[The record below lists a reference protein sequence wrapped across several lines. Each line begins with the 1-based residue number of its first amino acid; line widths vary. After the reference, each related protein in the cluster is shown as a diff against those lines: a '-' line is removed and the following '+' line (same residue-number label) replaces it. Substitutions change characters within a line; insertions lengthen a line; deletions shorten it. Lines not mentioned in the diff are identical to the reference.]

1 MVANDARESPEDLLP
16 EWIDPDG
23 VPVSCIEKI
32 KMLNENIVEIR
43 EMCREAL
50 EDAVLMGCDE
60 KQIRAVLLEMVRSL
74 QEPFKD

>member
-1 MVANDARESPEDLLP
+1 MAANDARETTEDLLP
-16 EWIDPDG
+16 EWMDPDG
-23 VPVSCIEKI
+23 VPVSCLEKI